1 MRTLPLGPA
10 LLGLLLSATPALA
23 VDVGQ
28 PAPDFSLTD
37 LDGKVVK
44 LSALRGHVVV
54 LEWFNPGCPFVKASH
69 TRGTLVDAA
78 AKQVPKGVVW
88 LAVNSAAAGKQGSG
102 VEANRAAER
111 EYGMRHPVLLDE
123 SGAVGRAFGATNTP
137 GMMVIDRDGKLA
149 YRGAIDNSPDGEG
162 QAPAGGTLVD
172 YVSAALD
179 DLSAGRPVRTPETK
193 QYGCSVKY
201 GS

>member
-1 MRTLPLGPA
+1 MRYS
-10 LLGLLLSATPALA
+10 LLLAGLLFASPAFA

-28 PAPDFSLTD
+28 SAPGFSLRD

-44 LSALRGHVVV
+44 LSDYTGHIVV

-69 TRGTLVDAA
+69 TRGTLVQEPAREI
-78 AKQVPKGVVW
+78 QKGVVW
-88 LAVNSAAAGKQGSG
+88 LAINSAAPGKQGYGIDAS
-102 VEANRAAER
+102 RAGTKELAMS
-111 EYGMRHPVLLDE
+111 YPVLLDE
-123 SGAVGRAFGATNTP
+123 SGEVGHAYGATNTP
-137 GMMVIDRDGKLA
+137 GMIVIDKQGHLA

-162 QAPAGGTLVD
+162 QSPEGGPLMD
-172 YVSAALD
+172 YVASAID
-179 DLSAGRPVRTPETK
+179 DVAAGRPVQHPETK